1 MMHLMGSNF
10 FFDCY
15 EDFHSHDIDF
25 IELTD
30 DPSVKTLRIV
40 RGQGE
45 DYFFFKR
52 KPKEQLIKDALISL
66 PMCAGKFLI
75 PAFDQEIGFTVEDL
89 VKIKPLIDKLDEK
102 HTYEKII
109 YDAYIK
115 NNSFTLTP
123 AQRLKAYNCYKRSR
137 GIPTLGRK

>member
-10 FFDCY
+10 FFGCY
-15 EDFHSHDIDF
+15 EGFHSHDIDF

-30 DPSVKTLRIV
+30 DPSVKTLRII

-52 KPKEQLIKDALISL
+52 KPKEQLIEDALISL

-75 PAFDQEIGFTVEDL
+75 PEFNEEIGFTVEDL
-89 VKIKPLIDKLDEK
+89 PRLKPIFDRLDPK
-102 HTYEKII
+102 HSYEVII
-109 YDAYIK
+109 YQSYIE
-115 NNSFTLTP
+115 NNSFTLTD
-123 AQRLKAYNCYKRSR
+123 AQRLRAYECYKKYRE
-137 GIPTLGRK
+137 L